1 MGNHTKRP
9 KEARVTTPRADR
21 VASWSPDSL
30 VLGCDYNPEQWPES
44 IWRDDVALM
53 REAGISLVAINIF
66 GWAEIEPTQ
75 GNFDFTRLDA
85 IMDLLHSANI
95 RVNLGTGT
103 SSPPAWLT
111 TLHPEILPTAADGTR
126 RWPGG
131 RQGWCPSSPEFRAA
145 ALTLVAAVADRYS
158 SHPALA
164 MWHVSNELGC
174 HNAHCYCDTSAA
186 AFRVWLQSRYN
197 SIDAL
202 NTAWGTAF
210 WSQRYSDWSE
220 VLPPRSTL
228 SAANP
233 AQAIDFSRFSSD
245 ELLDYYRGEAELLR
259 SVSSVPVTTNFMVTA
274 HIRSQ
279 NYWQWASDMD
289 VIANDH
295 YLDHRL
301 SHPVSE
307 LAFAA
312 DLTRGLAQGQPWIL
326 MEQASSAVSWQP
338 RNIAKQPGE
347 MLRNTLTHVARGAD
361 TVCFFQWRASRHG
374 AEKFHSALLPHA
386 GTDTSIW
393 RETLDLGAKLH
404 ALESLAGT
412 RVEASVAVVFSW
424 EAWWAAE
431 GDSQPSADVRYLE
444 QVHAAYNA
452 LRANGVTVD
461 VVAPGAALDD
471 YSLVIV
477 PSLYLVD
484 DSSAAVISEFVA
496 GGGNAVITFFSG
508 IVDETDGIRLDPS
521 GEQPPGAFH
530 ELLGVWTEQFFP
542 VMPEVTLALNDGGRA
557 HTWAEHVRPTTADV
571 VAEFAHGPVAGGP
584 AITRN
589 TFGAGTA
596 WYVATALDEASF
608 ADLMGRALNE
618 AGVELI
624 EVPADVE
631 VVTRSN
637 DTDRFRFVINH
648 SAHELTLP
656 ADGAELLTGNT
667 VAGSV
672 TVPAGGVRVIRMSVE
687 EGATR

>member
-1 MGNHTKRP
+1 M
-9 KEARVTTPRADR
+9 TTSRADR
-21 VASWSPDSL
+21 AASWSPDSV

-44 IWRDDVALM
+44 VWHHDVALM
-53 REAGISLVAINIF
+53 REAGVGLVAINIF
-66 GWAEIEPTQ
+66 GWAEIEPRQ
-75 GNFDFTRLDA
+75 GEYNFDRLDA
-85 IMDLLHSANI
+85 IMDLLHSAGI

-131 RQGWCPSSPEFRAA
+131 RQAWCPSSPEFRSA
-145 ALTLVAAVADRYS
+145 ALRLVAKVAERYS

-186 AFRVWLQSRYN
+186 AFREWLRDRY
-197 SIDAL
+197 STVDAL
-202 NTAWGTAF
+202 NEAWGTAF
-210 WSQRYSDWSE
+210 WSQRYSEWNQI
-220 VLPPRSTL
+220 LPPRTTL
-228 SAANP
+228 SSVNP
-233 AQAIDFSRFSSD
+233 AQRIDFSRFSSD
-245 ELLDYYRGEAELLR
+245 ELLDYYRGEATLLR

-279 NYWQWASDMD
+279 NYWQWASEMD

-301 SHPVSE
+301 PHPASE
-307 LAFAA
+307 LSFAA
-312 DLTRGLAQGQPWIL
+312 DLTRGLAHGDPWVL

-338 RNIAKQPGE
+338 HNLAKQPGE
-347 MLRNTLTHVARGAD
+347 MVRNTLTHVARGAD

-386 GTDTSIW
+386 GTDTSVW

-412 RVEASVAVVFSW
+412 RVEASVALIFSW
-424 EAWWAAE
+424 ESWWAAE
-431 GDSQPSADVRYLE
+431 GDSQPSTDVKYLE
-444 QVHAAYNA
+444 QVHAAYDA

-461 VVAPGAALDD
+461 VVAPGATLDD
-471 YSLVIV
+471 YQLVVV

-484 DSSAAVISEFVA
+484 DTSVEIVTEFVEA
-496 GGGNAVITFFSG
+496 GGVAVVTFFSG
-508 IVDETDGIRLDPS
+508 IVDATDGIRLDPT
-521 GEQPPGAFH
+521 GETPPGAFH
-530 ELLGVWTEQFFP
+530 TLLGVWTEQFFP
-542 VMPEVTLALNDGGRA
+542 LMPETQLVLSDGGHA
-557 HTWAEHVRPTTADV
+557 TTWAEHVRPTTADV
-571 VAEFAHGPVAGGP
+571 VAEFASGPVPGRP

-589 TFGAGTA
+589 RFGSGTA
-596 WYVATALDEASF
+596 WYVATGLDEPSF
-608 ADLMGRALNE
+608 ADLMGRALDE
-618 AGVELI
+618 AGVEQLRL
-624 EVPADVE
+624 PAGVE

-637 DTDRFRFVINH
+637 DSDRFRFVINH
-648 SAHELTLP
+648 SAHDISFP
-656 ADGAELLTGNT
+656 ADGEELLTGT
-667 VAGSV
+667 AIAGSV
-672 TVPAGGVRVIRMSVE
+672 TVPAGGVRVIRLSVD

>member
-1 MGNHTKRP
+1 M
-9 KEARVTTPRADR
+9 TTPRADR
-21 VASWSPDSL
+21 VASWSPESL
-30 VLGCDYNPEQWPES
+30 VLGCDYNPEQWSEEV
-44 IWRDDVALM
+44 WHQDVALM
-53 REAGISLVAINIF
+53 REAGVTLVAINIF
-66 GWAEIEPTQ
+66 GWAEIEPRQ
-75 GNFDFTRLDA
+75 GNYSFDRLDT
-85 IMDLLHSANI
+85 IMDLLHSAGI

-111 TLHPEILPTAADGTR
+111 TAHPNILPTAADGTR
-126 RWPGG
+126 RWQGG
-131 RQGWCPSSPEFRAA
+131 RQGWCPSSPEFRTA
-145 ALTLVAAVADRYS
+145 ALGLVAKVAERYS

-164 MWHVSNELGC
+164 LWHVSNELGC
-174 HNAHCYCDTSAA
+174 HNALCYCDTSAA
-186 AFRVWLQSRYN
+186 AFREWLRARY
-197 SIDAL
+197 STIDAL
-202 NTAWGTAF
+202 NDAWGTAF
-210 WSQRYSDWSE
+210 WSQRYSDWNE
-220 VLPPRSTL
+220 ILPPRAVL
-228 SAANP
+228 SSANP
-233 AQAIDFSRFSSD
+233 AQRIDFSRFSSD
-245 ELLDYYRGEAELLR
+245 ELLDYYRGEATLLR
-259 SVSSVPVTTNFMVTA
+259 SVSAIPVTTNFMVTA

-301 SHPVSE
+301 PHPVSE

-312 DLTRGLAQGQPWIL
+312 DLTRGLAQGEPWIL

-338 RNIAKQPGE
+338 HNLAKQPGE

-412 RVEASVAVVFSW
+412 RVEASVALVFSW

-431 GDSQPSADVRYLE
+431 GDSQPSQDVRYLE
-444 QVHAAYNA
+444 QVHAAYEA

-471 YSLVIV
+471 YKLVVV

-484 DSSAAVISEFVA
+484 DHSVNVITEFVEA
-496 GGGNAVITFFSG
+496 GGVAVVTFFSG
-508 IVDETDGIRLDPS
+508 IVDETDGIRLDAT
-521 GEQPPGAFH
+521 GETPPGAFH
-530 ELLGVWTEQFFP
+530 NLLGAWTEQFFP
-542 VMPEVTLALNDGGRA
+542 VTPNTKLVLNDGGFA
-557 HTWAEHVRPTTADV
+557 ATWAEHVRPTTADV
-571 VAEFAHGPVAGGP
+571 VAEFASGPVPGGP

-589 TFGAGTA
+589 TFGSGSA
-596 WYVATALDEASF
+596 WYVATALDEPSF

-618 AGVELI
+618 AEVERRDLP
-624 EVPADVE
+624 EGVE

-637 DTDRFRFVINH
+637 DSDRFRFVINH
-648 SAHELTLP
+648 SARDISFP
-656 ADGAELLTGNT
+656 ADGAELLTET
-667 VAGSV
+667 AVTGSV
-672 TVPAGGVRVIRMSVE
+672 TVPAGGVRVIRMTVE
-687 EGATR
+687 EGGTR

>member
-1 MGNHTKRP
+1 M
-9 KEARVTTPRADR
+9 TTPRADR

-30 VLGCDYNPEQWPES
+30 VLGCDYNPEQWSEEVWHQD
-44 IWRDDVALM
+44 IALM
-53 REAGISLVAINIF
+53 QEAGVTLVAINIF
-66 GWAEIEPTQ
+66 GWAEIEPRQ
-75 GNFDFTRLDA
+75 GQYSFGRLDT
-85 IMDLLHSANI
+85 IMDLLHSAGI

-111 TLHPEILPTAADGTR
+111 TAHPDILPTAADGTR

-131 RQGWCPSSPEFRAA
+131 RQGWCPSSPEFRTA
-145 ALTLVAAVADRYS
+145 ALGLVAKVAERYS

-164 MWHVSNELGC
+164 LWHVSNELGC
-174 HNAHCYCDTSAA
+174 HNAYCYCDTSAA
-186 AFRVWLQSRYN
+186 AFREWLQARY
-197 SIDAL
+197 STIEAL
-202 NTAWGTAF
+202 NVAWGTAF
-210 WSQRYSDWSE
+210 WSQRYSEWQQ
-220 VLPPRSTL
+220 VLPPRATL
-228 SAANP
+228 SSANP
-233 AQAIDFSRFSSD
+233 AQRVDFARFSSD
-245 ELLDYYRGEAELLR
+245 ELLDYYRGEAALLR
-259 SVSSVPVTTNFMVTA
+259 SVSTIPVTTNFMVTA

-301 SHPVSE
+301 PHPVSE
-307 LAFAA
+307 LSFAA
-312 DLTRGLAQGQPWIL
+312 DLTRGLAQGEPWIL

-338 RNIAKQPGE
+338 HNLAKQPGE

-412 RVEASVAVVFSW
+412 RVEASVALVFSW

-431 GDSQPSADVRYLE
+431 GDSQPSQDVRYLD
-444 QVHAAYNA
+444 QVHAAYEA

-461 VVAPGAALDD
+461 VVAPGAPLDG
-471 YSLVIV
+471 YKLVVV
-477 PSLYLVD
+477 PALYLVD
-484 DSSAAVISEFVA
+484 DTSVDVISEFVEA
-496 GGGNAVITFFSG
+496 GGVAVVTFFSG
-508 IVDETDGIRLDPS
+508 IVDETDGIRLDPT
-521 GEQPPGAFH
+521 GETPPGAFPA
-530 ELLGVWTEQFFP
+530 LIGAWTEQFFP
-542 VMPEVTLALNDGGRA
+542 VAPHTELVLNDGGRA
-557 HTWAEHVRPTTADV
+557 ATWAEHVRPTTADV
-571 VAEFAHGPVAGGP
+571 VAEFASGPVPGGP

-589 TFGAGTA
+589 SFGAGSA
-596 WYVATALDEASF
+596 WYVATALDEPSF

-618 AGVELI
+618 AGVEQLDL
-624 EVPADVE
+624 PAGVE

-648 SAHELTLP
+648 SAHEISFP
-656 ADGAELLTGNT
+656 ADGTELLTET
-667 VAGSV
+667 MVTGSV
-672 TVPAGGVRVIRMSVE
+672 TVPAGGVRVIRLTVE

>member
-1 MGNHTKRP
+1 M
-9 KEARVTTPRADR
+9 TTPRADR
-21 VASWSPDSL
+21 VASWSPESL
-30 VLGCDYNPEQWPES
+30 VLGCDYNPEQWSEDV
-44 IWRDDVALM
+44 WRRDVALM
-53 REAGISLVAINIF
+53 NEAGVTLVAINIF
-66 GWAEIEPTQ
+66 GWAEIEPRPGQ
-75 GNFDFTRLDA
+75 YSFDRLDA
-85 IMDLLHSANI
+85 IMDLLHSAGI

-111 TLHPEILPTAADGTR
+111 TARPDILPTAADGTR
-126 RWPGG
+126 RWQGG

-145 ALTLVAAVADRYS
+145 ALGLVAKVAARYS

-186 AFRVWLQSRYN
+186 AFRVWLRARY
-197 SIDAL
+197 STIDAL
-202 NTAWGTAF
+202 NEAWGTAF
-210 WSQRYSDWSE
+210 WSQRYSDWNE
-220 VLPPRSTL
+220 ILPPRTVL
-228 SAANP
+228 SSANP
-233 AQAIDFSRFSSD
+233 AQRIDFSRFSSD
-245 ELLDYYRGEAELLR
+245 ELLDYFRGEAALLR
-259 SVSSVPVTTNFMVTA
+259 SVSSIPVTTNFMVTA

-301 SHPVSE
+301 PHPVSE
-307 LAFAA
+307 LSFAA
-312 DLTRGLAQGQPWIL
+312 DLTRGLAHGEPWIL

-338 RNIAKQPGE
+338 HNLAKHPGE

-412 RVEASVAVVFSW
+412 RVEASVALVFSW

-431 GDSQPSADVRYLE
+431 GDSQPSEDVKYLE
-444 QVHAAYNA
+444 QVHAAYEA

-461 VVAPGAALDD
+461 VVAPGAPLDD
-471 YSLVIV
+471 YKLVVV
-477 PSLYLVD
+477 PSLYLVND
-484 DSSAAVISEFVA
+484 HSVDVITDFVA
-496 GGGNAVITFFSG
+496 AGGVAVVTFFSG
-508 IVDETDGIRLDPS
+508 IVDETDGIRLDPT
-521 GEQPPGAFH
+521 GETPPGAFH
-530 ELLGVWTEQFFP
+530 SLVGAWTEQFFP
-542 VMPEVTLALNDGGRA
+542 VTPQTELVLNDGGLA
-557 HTWAEHVRPTTADV
+557 TTWAEHVRPTTADV
-571 VAEFAHGPVAGGP
+571 VAEFASGPVPGGP

-589 TFGAGTA
+589 RFGSGAA

-608 ADLMGRALNE
+608 ADLMGRALDE
-618 AGVELI
+618 ADVEQLDL
-624 EVPADVE
+624 PAGVE

-637 DTDRFRFVINH
+637 DSDRFRFVINH
-648 SAHELTLP
+648 SAREISFP
-656 ADGAELLTGNT
+656 ANGAELLTEST
-667 VAGSV
+667 VTGLV
-672 TVPAGGVRVIRMSVE
+672 TVPAGGVRVIHLTAE